1 MTPRKRKSRVY
12 WREQGGARRAWF
24 DGRDYSDVGGRR
36 EPLIA
41 PGERSATTDPDVATQ
56 LAAERL
62 QELEAARRQRAF
74 HGGRAVETQLGAFAR
89 LHLIAKKKAGKVTD
103 EWLALAELSLNRAIA
118 YFGAEREL
126 DTLRVSDVRRWIVWL
141 EAFTTPRKRRLGAGT
156 VRHHLNALSNL
167 YRRAQEEEVV
177 IPGYNPVAAL
187 MEKPAGPRREARW
200 IEIHDAAL
208 ILEAAR
214 QLRPF
219 GGTTL
224 GAATMARL
232 RSEWEGGR
240 YVSLRAAGRAF
251 GVSDVVAGRIL
262 RGKQLATAPV
272 DDAAHAHV
280 LVATFLLTGCRFREV
295 AGLELDDVS
304 FDRKT
309 ITIRPNRWR
318 GLKTRTSHRV
328 IPLWPQL
335 EAILR
340 AWVFGPRLERG
351 GALLF
356 PSWSACGE
364 ERRLRDIHRLLDRVA
379 KRSGLG
385 AGELR
390 SKAFR
395 HTYCAARLQTLD
407 RGAPV
412 SRYTVARELGH
423 GSDEMVKRI
432 YAHLGDV
439 RHRAEVVEYRVE
451 QHLERLGDRLQRLG
465 LVGPSDT
472 GKDTAG
478 PDAAVTEKPDATEVT
493 SGEELPESGRPDSN
507 RRRPA
512 WEASDP
518 SADQRPPS

>member
-1 MTPRKRKSRVY
+1 VIRFLSCHKSPSI
-12 WREQGGARRAWF
+12 G
-24 DGRDYSDVGGRR
+24 
-36 EPLIA
+36 
-41 PGERSATTDPDVATQ
+41 
-56 LAAERL
+56 
-62 QELEAARRQRAF
+62 
-74 HGGRAVETQLGAFAR
+74 
-89 LHLIAKKKAGKVTD
+89 KAGKVTD
-103 EWLALAELSLNRAIA
+103 EWLALAELSLDRAIA

-126 DTLRVSDVRRWIVWL
+126 NTLRVSDVRGWIAWM
-141 EAFTTPRKRRLGAGT
+141 EALTTPRKRRLGAGT
-156 VRHHLNALSNL
+156 IRHHLNALSNL

-177 IPGYNPVAAL
+177 LPGYNPVTAL

-214 QLRPF
+214 WLQPL

-224 GAATMARL
+224 DAEAIAQL
-232 RSEWEGGR
+232 RTDWAGGV
-240 YVSLRAAGRAF
+240 YPSKRAAGQVC
-251 GVSDVVAGRIL
+251 GVSDVVIGRIL
-262 RGKQLATAPV
+262 RGELVAAAAV
-272 DDAAHAHV
+272 DDASHAHV

-295 AGLELDDVS
+295 AGIELDDVS
-304 FDRKT
+304 FDRRT

-318 GLKTRTSHRV
+318 ALKTRTSHRV

-351 GALLF
+351 GSLLF
-356 PSWSACGE
+356 PSWTAKD
-364 ERRLRDIHRLLDRVA
+364 ERRLQDIHRLLDRVA
-379 KRSGLG
+379 KRAGLG

-395 HTYCAARLQTLD
+395 HTYCAARLQSLD

-412 SRYTVARELGH
+412 SIYTVARELGH

-465 LVGPSDT
+465 LAGSFVT
-472 GKDTAG
+472 GNVTASG
-478 PDAAVTEKPDATEVT
+478 RTDGTKNPADTEVEA
-493 SGEELPESGRPDSN
+493 GEELPESGRPDSN

-518 SADQRPPS
+518 SADQRPPA